1 MRKRDLDAVDWTNV
15 IEELQDVADQY
26 EDELE
31 ANYAVIL
38 ELLLDLQYGIGD
50 RLVPQF
56 EAGIYQVRDDV
67 TTALRRRPG
76 LRERREELLAQAW
89 DQMRRDTFVEF
100 PEQGWDQAIPRD
112 NPYTLR
118 QVEDFNWWPPAGKA
132 REL

>member
-1 MRKRDLDAVDWTNV
+1 MDLYRRDTYSWVQAAALRKRDLDAIDWTNV
-15 IEELQDVADQY
+15 IEELQY

-31 ANYAVIL
+31 AYYAVIL

-50 RLVPQF
+50 RSVPQI
-56 EAGIYQVRDDV
+56 EAGIYHVRDDV

-76 LRERREELLAQAW
+76 LREELLAQAW

-118 QVEDFNWWPPAGKA
+118 QVEDFDC
-132 REL
+132 